1 MGRKDLKEIY
11 VKKETHQKLKEMCG
25 NAPIGKFIE
34 LLIQNK
40 KEEIGELVS
49 KRNGEIC
56 TQYENLFF
64 DLNKI
69 IGLYISIISN
79 SSVLFGE
86 PLKNSVV
93 SHIKQILDTESNKI
107 GEILK
112 NVDYYDQFDS
122 EFHKGILDLSTKYR
136 RLVVA
141 KTSVTFEEEEIISR
155 YLFQKNKIYSGI
167 TFNPIEFYKDRVFYL
182 KLHER
187 LLVQSNHATRGR
199 RGTDYHNCRIVLTD
213 LDDLRDKMYP
223 NKNNKNNNK
232 KLNHENL
239 LNLWLFIKWHRD
251 HQVNLYFVPI
261 DFARNAFQKH
271 SSTLW
276 TMKMGIF
283 FKDHILL
290 MGPEGSVR
298 NRMER
303 DIQIANSDSDEYAAG
318 VEFLSELYDNRE
330 DFETVIHKEIPE
342 SNLDSLDLNKLSSN
356 K

>member
-11 VKKETHQKLKEMCG
+11 VKKEIHQKLKEMCG
-25 NAPIGKFIE
+25 NAPIGKCIE
-34 LLIQNK
+34 LLIQDR
-40 KEEIGELVS
+40 KEELSELVG

-56 TQYENLFF
+56 TQFENLFF

-79 SSVLFGE
+79 STMLFGE

-93 SHIKQILDTESNKI
+93 SHIKQILDTESSKI
-107 GEILK
+107 DEILK
-112 NVDYYDQFDS
+112 NINYYDQFDS

-136 RLVVA
+136 QLVVA

-187 LLVQSNHATRGR
+187 LLVQSYHATRR
-199 RGTDYHNCRIVLTD
+199 RRETDYHNCRIVLTD
-213 LDDLRDKMYP
+213 LDDLREKVYP
-223 NKNNKNNNK
+223 NSSSNSENK
-232 KLNHENL
+232 KLHHENL
-239 LNLWLFIKWHRD
+239 LHLWLFIKWHKD
-251 HQVNLYFVPI
+251 HQVNLYYVPI

-318 VEFLSELYDNRE
+318 VDFLSDLYDNRE
-330 DFETVIHKEIPE
+330 SFETVIHKEIPE
-342 SNLDSLDLNKLSSN
+342 SNLDPLDLHKLSSS